1 MLVKA
6 SSFNVDNL
14 NPFNPELE
22 HKDTASV
29 IRNKL
34 TDLLTELRGF
44 TFLKTLF
51 IELKK
56 QKVMMKQNIPPFIL
70 TQKIIIN
77 QSNINDVFKSIYT
90 MIISNTQKDLGK
102 NFGLIIDSVVSLIIN
117 FPKCIPLAGSSYI
130 KLPKELDNSK
140 NGLININTINDKECF

>member
-6 SSFNVDNL
+6 SSYNVDNL
-14 NPFNPELE
+14 NSFNPELE

-44 TFLKTLF
+44 TFLKTLV

-56 QKVMMKQNIPPFIL
+56 IESDDEAKYATFY
-70 TQKIIIN
+70 
-77 QSNINDVFKSIYT
+77 S
-90 MIISNTQKDLGK
+90 
-102 NFGLIIDSVVSLIIN
+102 
-117 FPKCIPLAGSSYI
+117 
-130 KLPKELDNSK
+130 NSK
-140 NGLININTINDKECF
+140 DHY

>member
-1 MLVKA
+1 
-6 SSFNVDNL
+6 
-14 NPFNPELE
+14 
-22 HKDTASV
+22 
-29 IRNKL
+29 
-34 TDLLTELRGF
+34 
-44 TFLKTLF
+44 
-51 IELKK
+51 
-56 QKVMMKQNIPPFIL
+56 MKQNIPPFIL

-117 FPKCIPLAGSSYI
+117 FSKCIPLAGSSYI

>member
-1 MLVKA
+1 
-6 SSFNVDNL
+6 
-14 NPFNPELE
+14 
-22 HKDTASV
+22 
-29 IRNKL
+29 
-34 TDLLTELRGF
+34 
-44 TFLKTLF
+44 
-51 IELKK
+51 
-56 QKVMMKQNIPPFIL
+56 MKQNMPPFIL